1 MNFKN
6 SVGFIVAIAVCV
18 VIFASCL
25 VPAVMSVTEEKAT
38 YYNTG
43 SYFATA
49 GGEDTHTIVVSAS
62 GNTFII
68 TTDGKT
74 DRTPSFGTYNPG
86 GVRTASAIAIGVYEA
101 YNDDGVLTSQAGVTP
116 TASKTVDQF
125 RTLALAGNSGV
136 TTGTYQLWNFEQY
149 TLNKIM
155 NITVMGNT
163 DSQYMMGA
171 GTVTGS
177 ASATTGGT
185 TAPYTKS
192 ANAPDPVSI
201 FLENDYGSLWEV
213 VGDVKTNNFILIA
226 GNTLGGKTI
235 DTINNVLSDSFT
247 IPSDNGS
254 GVTKKIITGID
265 IANAEVFGIPTSFG
279 DSQVAGSDGN
289 GINDAMWSL
298 PGNNIVLGIG
308 GHFGEG
314 VNDGTFA
321 FNTGFGTSTSNVA
334 IGSRM
339 TYVMTDYTPTKTNYG
354 YVISFGTDG
363 NTITGVQA
371 LVDGVL
377 TDENPTGT
385 TLNSFWNFDSE
396 TGIGPFGS
404 YYVAINLTD
413 VDTESDTDYLAE
425 TMLGTKKG
433 QVAYVLDPSDWTKTL
448 GGTSY
453 TSGNYN
459 VMLVVPTV
467 YWGVSD
473 SKLYMTNDPATFAD
487 VEGLEMQPYAHTYTV
502 DPSVDT
508 KNPMTTSS
516 ASLAIGEDSIVRLY
530 ETGDV
535 YIIKSNGM
543 TKIGQAS
550 GDNTVT
556 FTITGTT
563 LGYTINNVDYTEA
576 NYLAYIA
583 DKGNYVYAQNPF
595 VVPDTDIIII
605 GGYAYDLEVKDG
617 DDVNDLVDIGYCASG
632 VMDSESENYLAV
644 TATLN
649 PVSKNGYTVTETDIT
664 VNLTEVKTNLNQVN
678 SVLFTTAWDDS
689 GTDKGDSV
697 ATYTYFLVPEKI
709 EYTNPNFVENT
720 MWATLIVLV
729 GTLAIIG
736 VVLAVVRGMGR
747 E

>member
-38 YYNTG
+38 YRNTG

-86 GVRTASAIAIGVYEA
+86 GVRTASAIAIGVYGG
-101 YNDDGVLTSQAGVTP
+101 NVNTDGLLVSQAG
-116 TASKTVDQF
+116 KTYTTNES
-125 RTLALAGNSGV
+125 RTTLTDAARNGNIGNTV
-136 TTGTYQLWNFEQY
+136 GTYEILDYLQY
-149 TLNKIM
+149 RLYTIMGLTVLGSMNMETMMGPGINTLPSETGLKN
-155 NITVMGNT
+155 TAYSASTDNT
-163 DSQYMMGA
+163 D
-171 GTVTGS
+171 VVNIFIES
-177 ASATTGGT
+177 AYGQGFQ
-185 TAPYTKS
+185 TK
-192 ANAPDPVSI
+192 
-201 FLENDYGSLWEV
+201 L
-213 VGDVKTNNFILIA
+213 
-226 GNTLGGKTI
+226 
-235 DTINNVLSDSFT
+235 NNVLVEGSKITISNVLGGLSIGSEIKANHIIEYNSMPTSTGYFDTVLIDDELSLIPLTVTNDTNEIGRYYFDS
-247 IPSDNGS
+247 GS
-254 GVTKKIITGID
+254 NRGIR
-265 IANAEVFGIPTSFG
+265 IGPNSSFLSMYASRSIGGINAE
-279 DSQVAGSDGN
+279 
-289 GINDAMWSL
+289 
-298 PGNNIVLGIG
+298 
-308 GHFGEG
+308 EG
-314 VNDGTFA
+314 A
-321 FNTGFGTSTSNVA
+321 
-334 IGSRM
+334 RL
-339 TYVMTDYTPTKTNYG
+339 TYVMTDYTPTSTDYG
-354 YVISFGTDG
+354 YVITFNEGG
-363 NTITGVQA
+363 NEITGVQA
-371 LVDGVL
+371 LVEGVL
-377 TDENPTGT
+377 TDKNPTGT
-385 TLNSFWNFDSE
+385 TLNSYWDFDSE

-404 YYVAINLTD
+404 YYAAINLSDGANTD
-413 VDTESDTDYLAE
+413 DETEARLSTQ
-425 TMLGTKKG
+425 KG
-433 QVAYVLDPSDWTKTL
+433 AVGYILDPTDWTKTL
-448 GGTSY
+448 AGTSY
-453 TSGNYN
+453 TSGEYN
-459 VMLVVPTV
+459 IMLIIPTV
-467 YWGVSD
+467 YWGVND
-473 SKLYMTNDPATFAD
+473 GKLYMSNSPDTFSS
-487 VEGLEMQPYAHTYTV
+487 VEGLEMAAYAHTYTV
-502 DPSVDT
+502 DPAVDT

-649 PVSKNGYTVTETDIT
+649 PVSNHGYTVTETDIT

-697 ATYTYFLVPEKI
+697 ATYTYFLVPEEI
-709 EYTNPNFVENT
+709 HYSNPSFVENS
-720 MWATLIVLV
+720 MWIVLLILV
-729 GTLAIIG
+729 GTISIVAVVVAI
-736 VVLAVVRGMGR
+736 VRGM
-747 E
+747 ED

>member
-25 VPAVMSVTEEKAT
+25 VPAVLSVTEEKAT
-38 YYNTG
+38 YRNTG

-49 GGEDTHTIVVSAS
+49 GGEDTHTIIVSAS
-62 GNTFII
+62 GNSFII

-116 TASKTVDQF
+116 TASQTIDTF
-125 RTLALAGNSGV
+125 RTQALNGNDGN
-136 TTGTYQLWNFEQY
+136 TIGTYQLWNY
-149 TLNKIM
+149 YIMTLYHM
-155 NITVMGNT
+155 MGLTVLGNT
-163 DSQYMMGA
+163 DSQYMLGTGVITDNLQENGLTTQPYTVGA
-171 GTVTGS
+171 TNTDSTSLFIENSWGNVWEFVGDTVT
-177 ASATTGGT
+177 
-185 TAPYTKS
+185 
-192 ANAPDPVSI
+192 
-201 FLENDYGSLWEV
+201 
-213 VGDVKTNNFILIA
+213 NNRVLLA
-226 GNTLGGKTI
+226 GNTLGGRPISNI
-235 DTINNVLSDSFT
+235 DNKLVGTYDITLNA
-247 IPSDNGS
+247 NGS
-254 GVTKKIITGID
+254 LITGI
-265 IANAEVFGIPTSFG
+265 NLTTGEGFGIPYSTDVS
-279 DSQVAGSDGN
+279 VTTIPIDGN
-289 GINDAMWSL
+289 GINDGLWS
-298 PGNNIVLGIG
+298 
-308 GHFGEG
+308 
-314 VNDGTFA
+314 
-321 FNTGFGTSTSNVA
+321 NTGLRILNVGGGKAGSGNGAGLFAWSNNPNTSITNNA
-334 IGSRM
+334 IGSRLA
-339 TYVMTDYTPTKTNYG
+339 YVMTDYEPTSTDYG
-354 YVISFGTDG
+354 YVITFGENG

-371 LVDGVL
+371 LIEGVL
-377 TDENPTGT
+377 TDKNPTGT
-385 TLNSFWNFDSE
+385 TLNSYWDFDSE

-404 YYVAINLTD
+404 YYAAINLSDGANTD
-413 VDTESDTDYLAE
+413 DETEARLSTQ
-425 TMLGTKKG
+425 KG
-433 QVAYVLDPSDWTKTL
+433 AVGYILDPTDWTKTL
-448 GGTSY
+448 AGTSY
-453 TSGNYN
+453 TSGEYN
-459 VMLVVPTV
+459 IMLIIPTV
-467 YWGVSD
+467 YWGAND
-473 SKLYMTNDPATFAD
+473 GKLYMSNSPDTFSS
-487 VEGLEMQPYAHTYTV
+487 VEGLEMAAYAHTYTV
-502 DPSVDT
+502 DPAVDT

-535 YIIKSNGM
+535 YVIKSNGM

-563 LGYTINNVDYTEA
+563 LGYTIGTTDYTES

-649 PVSKNGYTVTETDIT
+649 PVSNHGYTVTETDIT

-697 ATYTYFLVPEKI
+697 ATYTYFLVPEEI
-709 EYTNPNFVENT
+709 HYSNPSFVENS
-720 MWATLIVLV
+720 MWIVLLILV
-729 GTLAIIG
+729 GTISIVAVVVAI
-736 VVLAVVRGMGR
+736 VRGM
-747 E
+747 ED